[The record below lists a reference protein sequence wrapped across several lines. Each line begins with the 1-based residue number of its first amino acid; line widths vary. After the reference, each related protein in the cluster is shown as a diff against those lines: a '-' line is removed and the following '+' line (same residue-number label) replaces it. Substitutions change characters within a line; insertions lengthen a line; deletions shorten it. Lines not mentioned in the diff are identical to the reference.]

1 MTGDE
6 NNGNMDARVD
16 QFPLKIQTADSG
28 KPHIEDQATWPVRP
42 LAAQELLRG
51 AEGLGTQADRL
62 QHALDGGAHQSSS
75 STTNTVGAAA
85 GVVIHA
91 PRSSL
96 RAFCAGAGPASF
108 SLSLSVPNKTLS

>member
-28 KPHIEDQATWPVRP
+28 KSHIEDQATWPVRP

-62 QHALDGGAHQSSS
+62 QQNPELRKHDTATAP
-75 STTNTVGAAA
+75 TRAAVTVQMPT
-85 GVVIHA
+85 A
-91 PRSSL
+91 PS
-96 RAFCAGAGPASF
+96 AQTFI
-108 SLSLSVPNKTLS
+108 